1 MDAPTRVLCESL
13 FWDWDSFWNTSTP
26 RVTNCFRHLVLILLP
41 CLFLWL
47 ACFFKII
54 WNRGREATKSA
65 PSPWTVLAV
74 CKLALSCVLILSTA
88 AEGILLLSSKSLLI
102 RPVPRVNYISVS
114 VRLGTFVL
122 ALFLQLQQR
131 RQGKLNS
138 YILATFWSLYA
149 ICDALGSPLL
159 YVVMMDLG
167 EWVDPNLF
175 ILETISYSMILAE
188 AVLSFFTDPHYSY
201 FWDPKIDDYV
211 IEHQPIF
218 SRLLFWWIN
227 RTVCYGY
234 RNTLD
239 VKDLD
244 LLDPKMRTANMHK
257 RFHASWITED
267 AKAKTS
273 LNSSQPSKVLT
284 ACRRGPSLLKAITK
298 ALWPWLLAA
307 GILELAFDF
316 VSLMPPIIL
325 DWLLSFM
332 DNNEPSWHGYVYAI
346 LLFVTAALSTLLIL
360 HNQNFL
366 IYASIIPRSG
376 LGAAIYRKVLRLTNG
391 SRRNYSLGELCNLV
405 SVDIQRIV
413 ELVWSV
419 NSVWSCP
426 LRMALIITLLWQYLG
441 IACLAGISVM
451 LLIMPITGKLA
462 SITHKLQKAQM
473 QCKDLRLRQMNE
485 ILNGIKVLKLYAWE
499 YPFMEE
505 IGVIRKGEAVLI
517 KKLAFVNGC
526 VLFLW
531 LSAPFLIAISS
542 FVAFVLIDEK
552 NRLDPSI
559 AFVSLTLFNKLR
571 STTSTIPQVVAEL
584 IQSRIAFRRI
594 TSYLLA
600 QEFKQDV
607 VVGDTAVGNSVEIDG
622 SFSWANEE
630 PPFLCDVTLSVGRG
644 SLTAVVG
651 RVGSGKSAL
660 FSVILGEMHS
670 TGGAVRIRKGNRLAY
685 VPQQAWI
692 QNSTV
697 RQNILFVRQMEK
709 KRYNDA
715 LDRCCL
721 RPDHKD
727 LPGGDLTEIGEKGVN
742 LSGGQKQRVS
752 LARAIYQDADIYL
765 LDDPLSA
772 VDAHVGAKI
781 FKNVLGPQGIL
792 KNKTRILVTHDLSIL
807 HEADA
812 IILMSDGK
820 VVESGTY
827 KDLLEQKGE
836 FARLI
841 EEHCREQMDS
851 DSDNDKDRKNSPC
864 DVLESESSD
873 PTKLTAEELKKQMKK
888 AGRRLSRTLSRSLS
902 VEERKSKQVRFIERE
917 KIEVGRVKAGVF
929 WSYFRKATLP
939 LIFLVVFGFSLFQG
953 FEIGSNVWLSLWSND
968 QLLADG
974 SQDTQLRNLRIG
986 VYGALGLAGGL
997 CILLATFVLAAAA
1010 TKASIRLHQDMLWSI
1025 MRSPMFFFD
1034 TTPLGRIL
1042 NRFGKDINTVD
1053 TSIPA
1058 KFNSSITVILAIIG
1072 SLVVISANFPLFLLS
1087 MVPLT
1092 IVYIF
1097 IQFFYMATS
1106 RQLRRL
1112 QATTLSPVLS
1122 CFSETAQG
1130 TSTIK
1135 AFGAQ
1140 FHYIDKQE
1148 RLIDDNCRVFLN
1160 YTFVNRWLAIRLQFL
1175 GAAIV
1180 FIVALLSVLE
1190 RNVLAAAVVGLM
1202 LSYALNVTDNLTQ
1215 MVRILTQ
1222 LENCM
1227 VSVERINEYSE
1238 LPPEASW
1245 KTDSCLL
1252 SLDEWPRH
1260 GAVSFREYKM
1270 RYRPGTDLVLKGIT
1284 AEITPGEKVG
1294 VVGRTGVGKSSLALA
1309 LLRIVEADSGRILI
1323 DGIDI
1328 GMLGLHDLRSKITVI
1343 PQEPVVFS
1351 GSLRMNLDPLQQH
1364 TDKDLWT
1371 ALEHAHLKNFV
1382 KALHNGLGYQVSER
1396 GENLSVGQRQQI
1408 CLARALLKKTKIL
1421 VLDEATASV
1430 DLETDKLIQATIRKE
1445 FRNSTVITIA
1455 HRLHTVLD
1463 YDRILVMD
1471 DGRIV
1476 EDGDPD
1482 KLLQKQDSLFYE
1494 LGKAAGLL

>member
-1 MDAPTRVLCESL
+1 
-13 FWDWDSFWNTSTP
+13 
-26 RVTNCFRHLVLILLP
+26 
-41 CLFLWL
+41 
-47 ACFFKII
+47 
-54 WNRGREATKSA
+54 
-65 PSPWTVLAV
+65 
-74 CKLALSCVLILSTA
+74 
-88 AEGILLLSSKSLLI
+88 
-102 RPVPRVNYISVS
+102 
-114 VRLGTFVL
+114 
-122 ALFLQLQQR
+122 
-131 RQGKLNS
+131 
-138 YILATFWSLYA
+138 
-149 ICDALGSPLL
+149 
-159 YVVMMDLG
+159 
-167 EWVDPNLF
+167 
-175 ILETISYSMILAE
+175 
-188 AVLSFFTDPHYSY
+188 
-201 FWDPKIDDYV
+201 
-211 IEHQPIF
+211 
-218 SRLLFWWIN
+218 
-227 RTVCYGY
+227 
-234 RNTLD
+234 
-239 VKDLD
+239 
-244 LLDPKMRTANMHK
+244 
-257 RFHASWITED
+257 
-267 AKAKTS
+267 
-273 LNSSQPSKVLT
+273 
-284 ACRRGPSLLKAITK
+284 
-298 ALWPWLLAA
+298 
-307 GILELAFDF
+307 
-316 VSLMPPIIL
+316 
-325 DWLLSFM
+325 
-332 DNNEPSWHGYVYAI
+332 
-346 LLFVTAALSTLLIL
+346 
-360 HNQNFL
+360 
-366 IYASIIPRSG
+366 
-376 LGAAIYRKVLRLTNG
+376 
-391 SRRNYSLGELCNLV
+391 
-405 SVDIQRIV
+405 
-413 ELVWSV
+413 
-419 NSVWSCP
+419 
-426 LRMALIITLLWQYLG
+426 
-441 IACLAGISVM
+441 
-451 LLIMPITGKLA
+451 
-462 SITHKLQKAQM
+462 
-473 QCKDLRLRQMNE
+473 
-485 ILNGIKVLKLYAWE
+485 
-499 YPFMEE
+499 
-505 IGVIRKGEAVLI
+505 
-517 KKLAFVNGC
+517 
-526 VLFLW
+526 
-531 LSAPFLIAISS
+531 
-542 FVAFVLIDEK
+542 
-552 NRLDPSI
+552 
-559 AFVSLTLFNKLR
+559 
-571 STTSTIPQVVAEL
+571 
-584 IQSRIAFRRI
+584 
-594 TSYLLA
+594 
-600 QEFKQDV
+600 
-607 VVGDTAVGNSVEIDG
+607 
-622 SFSWANEE
+622 
-630 PPFLCDVTLSVGRG
+630 
-644 SLTAVVG
+644 
-651 RVGSGKSAL
+651 
-660 FSVILGEMHS
+660 MHS

-721 RPDHKD
+721 RPDLKD

-772 VDAHVGAKI
+772 VDANVGTKI
-781 FKNVLGPQGIL
+781 FRNVLGPQGIL
-792 KNKTRILVTHDLSIL
+792 KNKTRILATHDLSIL

-812 IILMSDGK
+812 IIFMSDGK

-851 DSDNDKDRKNSPC
+851 DSDNDKDCKSSPC
-864 DVLESESSD
+864 DVFKAESPD

-902 VEERKSKQVRFIERE
+902 VEERKPKQVRFIERE

-929 WSYFRKATLP
+929 WSYFSKATLP
-939 LIFLVVFGFSLFQG
+939 LIFLVLFSFSLFQG
-953 FEIGSNVWLSLWSND
+953 FEIGSNVWLSFWSND
-968 QLLADG
+968 QLLANG
-974 SQDTQLRNLRIG
+974 SQDTKLRNLRIG
-986 VYGALGLAGGL
+986 VYGALGLSGGL
-997 CILLATFVLAAAA
+997 CILLATFVLATAA

-1025 MRSPMFFFD
+1025 MRSPMSFFD
-1034 TTPLGRIL
+1034 ATPLGRIL

-1072 SLVVISANFPLFLLS
+1072 SLVVISANFPLFLLI

-1112 QATTLSPVLS
+1112 QSTTLSPVLS

-1140 FHYIDKQE
+1140 FHFIDKQE
-1148 RLIDDNCRVFLN
+1148 RLIDDNCRVFIN

-1180 FIVALLSVLE
+1180 FTVALLSVLE
-1190 RNVLAAAVVGLM
+1190 RSVFTAAVIGLM

-1245 KTDSCLL
+1245 KTDSCFL
-1252 SLDEWPRH
+1252 SLNEWPRY

-1270 RYRPGTDLVLKGIT
+1270 RYRSGMDLVLKGVT
-1284 AEITPGEKVG
+1284 AEIAAGEKVG
-1294 VVGRTGVGKSSLALA
+1294 VVGRTGAGKSSLALA

-1382 KALHNGLGYQVSER
+1382 KALHNGLEYQVSER
-1396 GENLSVGQRQQI
+1396 GQNLSVGQRQQI

-1482 KLLQKQDSLFYE
+1482 TLLQKHDSLFYE